1 MPFVKTWYGGMVPH
15 MILTWVVWRAVCVK
29 KNRMRGRGYFYPL
42 ELNIS
47 KTTSRCLLLSDA
59 AWEQLLFLHSLPPIW
74 WYVTGTTWYIH
85 TITTPYGMVPT
96 GLCNELH
103 PHQYSTAQYANNS
116 PEDPFES
123 NQPKEVGRV
132 SEKSPHLRR
141 ANYRRQAPFRDTRNC
156 NL

>member
-1 MPFVKTWYGGMVPH
+1 MVWWYGTTYDTYG
-15 MILTWVVWRAVCVK
+15 VVWRAVCVK
-29 KNRMRGRGYFYPL
+29 VEPHERERILLPARVKHIKDNVTLFVVVGRCVG
-42 ELNIS
+42 
-47 KTTSRCLLLSDA
+47 TTSLSSFA
-59 AWEQLLFLHSLPPIW
+59 ASHMVVCY
-74 WYVTGTTWYIH
+74 WYHMVHTT
-85 TITTPYGMVPT
+85 TTPYGMVPT